1 MTGLCSGAELRELE
15 SNEGVMFG
23 RGERGGLSDTVMTS
37 KGLQEAREQVRQ
49 HVSVQPERNVT
60 DVRQEGPHQELRSA
74 LRKLAAE
81 VPHALRSSSLP

>member
-1 MTGLCSGAELRELE
+1 MTGLVVTGLCSGAELRELE

-49 HVSVQPERNVT
+49 HVSIQPERNVT
-60 DVRQEGPHQELRSA
+60 DVRQKGLTRNSAQHSGSWQLRC
-74 LRKLAAE
+74 LML
-81 VPHALRSSSLP
+81 